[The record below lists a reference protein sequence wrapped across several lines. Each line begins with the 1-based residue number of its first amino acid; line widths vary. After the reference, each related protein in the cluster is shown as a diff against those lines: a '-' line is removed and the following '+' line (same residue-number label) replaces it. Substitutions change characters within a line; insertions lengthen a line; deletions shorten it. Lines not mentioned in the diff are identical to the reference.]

1 MRGTAT
7 PRWLV
12 LTALALVAVNLRTLL
27 TSIPAVTIDI
37 QAATGWSDVAIGL
50 LTTVPVIFMGAV
62 ALIVPTV
69 AARLGRTQTVWLALA
84 VLAFAA
90 GIRWWAT
97 VPGVL
102 PVSVVLAGT
111 GIALASGLVPSIV
124 REQVPDA
131 IGASTGLW
139 TSVMF
144 TGATLGAAL
153 TVPLAQLTGS
163 WQAALALWAVPAVIA
178 FMAWALVERP
188 WRRGVDAGMSRVRL
202 SSLPWRS
209 PIAWALTAYMA
220 INSVVFYGAVAWIAP
235 SLDERGWTAAESGW
249 LFGLFAFSQ
258 VIGGLIFPW
267 LTQHL
272 PGRRAVWVATT
283 VVTAL
288 CLVVF
293 AIDPTFVTP
302 ITLFLFGMSN
312 SGGFAMSLGMLSEFA
327 PDASASARLTAMA
340 FTVTYLVAAL
350 GPTIAGGILQVSNSW
365 ITVFLVLAVI
375 ALAQLPAIAPL
386 RKGSVI
392 R

>member
-1 MRGTAT
+1 MTTSRS
-7 PRWLV
+7 PRWVV

-27 TSIPAVTIDI
+27 TSIPAVTVDI
-37 QAATGWSDVAIGL
+37 QSATGWSDVSIGL
-50 LTTVPVIFMGAV
+50 LTTVPVIFMGLV
-62 ALIVPTV
+62 ALIVPTI
-69 AARLGRTQTVWLALA
+69 AARFGRTQTVWLALA
-84 VLAFAA
+84 VLAIAA

-178 FMAWALVERP
+178 FMAWALVEKP
-188 WRRGVDAGMSRVRL
+188 WRRALDAGLPRVRL

-235 SLDERGWTAAESGW
+235 SLNERGWDAEESGW

-258 VIGGLIFPW
+258 IIGGLALPW
-267 LTQHL
+267 LTQKL
-272 PGRRAVWVATT
+272 PGRRVVWVLT
-283 VVTAL
+283 VIVTVA
-288 CLVVF
+288 CLVIF
-293 AIDPTFVTP
+293 AIEPTLATP
-302 ITLFLFGMSN
+302 LTLFLFGAAN

-327 PDASASARLTAMA
+327 PDAASSARLTAMA

-350 GPTIAGGILQVSNSW
+350 GPTLAGAILQVFNSW
-365 ITVFLVLAVI
+365 VAVFLVLAVI
-375 ALAQLPAIAPL
+375 ALAQLATIVPL
-386 RKGSVI
+386 RKGSII

>member
-1 MRGTAT
+1 MTTSRS
-7 PRWLV
+7 PRWVV

-27 TSIPAVTIDI
+27 TSIPAVTVDI
-37 QAATGWSDVAIGL
+37 QSATGWSDVSIGL
-50 LTTVPVIFMGAV
+50 LTTVPVIFMGLV
-62 ALIVPTV
+62 ALIVPTI
-69 AARLGRTQTVWLALA
+69 AARFGRTQTVWLALA
-84 VLAFAA
+84 VLAIAA

-124 REQVPDA
+124 REQVPEA

-178 FMAWALVERP
+178 FMAWALVEKP
-188 WRRGVDAGMSRVRL
+188 WRHALDTGLPRVRL

-235 SLDERGWTAAESGW
+235 SLNERGWDADESGW

-258 VIGGLIFPW
+258 IIGGLALPW
-267 LTQHL
+267 LTQKM
-272 PGRRAVWVATT
+272 PGRRLVWVLT
-283 VVTAL
+283 VIVTVA

-293 AIDPTFVTP
+293 AIEPTLATP
-302 ITLFLFGMSN
+302 LTLFLFGAAN

-327 PDASASARLTAMA
+327 PDAAASARLTAMA

-350 GPTIAGGILQVSNSW
+350 GPTLAGAILQVTNSW
-365 ITVFLVLAVI
+365 VAVFLVLAVI
-375 ALAQLPAIAPL
+375 ALAQLATIVPM
-386 RKGSVI
+386 RKGVI
-392 R
+392 IR